1 MQLCMS
7 HLIVSIFQCH
17 SDRVN
22 FSMLP
27 GFLMNHL
34 SVGGGEPIY
43 ITSLSILNKVISKLW
58 MPIVMSWMVIWLLF
72 SLKAKG
78 VGVCFTHP
86 FRLDQ
91 CKRSRKLQIFR
102 LTRCSSAQACPSHR
116 MFCWITLI
124 PWRKPRWRLT
134 TRPQHPYQPVSG
146 SLSGSCTKLDADSA
160 VLVGALLFVVG
171 ANSSIPGPWTRC
183 RAPWRPSEVLS
194 FRHDWTDTEEFSV
207 QFDSLFRLCGTWC
220 GIAEGSFAVCTWP
233 PLSVMLIAL

>member
-7 HLIVSIFQCH
+7 HLIVLNFQCH

-22 FSMLP
+22 FSMWP
-27 GFLMNHL
+27 DFLMNPH
-34 SVGGGEPIY
+34 SIGGGA
-43 ITSLSILNKVISKLW
+43 SLSILNKAISKL
-58 MPIVMSWMVIWLLF
+58 WMVIWLLF
-72 SLKAKG
+72 LKAKG
-78 VGVCFTHP
+78 VGVCFMHP

-91 CKRSRKLQIFR
+91 CKRSCKLQIFR
-102 LTRCSSAQACPSHR
+102 PTRCSSARACPSHR
-116 MFCWITLI
+116 WFCWITMI

-134 TRPQHPYQPVSG
+134 TTPQHPYQPVSG

-220 GIAEGSFAVCTWP
+220 RIAEGSFAVCTWP
-233 PLSVMLIAL
+233 PLLSVMLIGL